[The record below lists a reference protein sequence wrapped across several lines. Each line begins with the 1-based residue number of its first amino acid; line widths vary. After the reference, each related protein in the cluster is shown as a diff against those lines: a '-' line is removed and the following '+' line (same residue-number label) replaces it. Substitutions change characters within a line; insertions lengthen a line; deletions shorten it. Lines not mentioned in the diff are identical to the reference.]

1 MSKEDLDDIKYVH
14 KNLIKGL
21 KVPLIERNIEEP
33 FLTVMTSEQI
43 AQHIEDLKTLD
54 MTGYEVE
61 KQGWIQQWEEALR
74 VQKEW
79 ELNQNKDE

>member
-1 MSKEDLDDIKYVH
+1 
-14 KNLIKGL
+14 
-21 KVPLIERNIEEP
+21 
-33 FLTVMTSEQI
+33 MTSEQI

>member
-1 MSKEDLDDIKYVH
+1 MSEKD
-14 KNLIKGL
+14 
-21 KVPLIERNIEEP
+21 IERNIEEP

-54 MTGYEVE
+54 MIGY
-61 KQGWIQQWEEALR
+61 GGFIQQWEEALR